1 MPTLRCILR
10 LLMLKSFLSLWLKF
24 PCPLCQRTAEN
35 TICRYCQ
42 KKLASYQLSNPQ
54 ASWTGDLPIFAWG
67 KYDGELSRGIA
78 KIKYDNHPE
87 LGVLLGNWL
96 GKSWLKNCPISLQQK
111 LLVLPIPLSKEKLK
125 TRGFNQ
131 AESMARGFCQIT
143 KHRLETKG
151 LIRIK
156 DTKAMFGLNPI
167 QRQKNIKGAFQVSHT
182 WQQNPP
188 QSPVLLLD
196 DIYTRGTTVTE
207 AASVLQQHNIK
218 VLGAI
223 AVAQAIKN

>member
-1 MPTLRCILR
+1 M
-10 LLMLKSFLSLWLKF
+10 
-24 PCPLCQRTAEN
+24 CQRTAEN
-35 TICRYCQ
+35 TICKYCQ
-42 KKLASYQLSNPQ
+42 RKLASYQSSNPQ
-54 ASWTGDLPIFAWG
+54 ASWTGNLPVFAWG

-78 KIKYDNHPE
+78 KLKYDNYPE
-87 LGVLLGNWL
+87 LGVLFGSWL

-111 LLVLPIPLSKEKLK
+111 LIILPIPLSKERLK
-125 TRGFNQ
+125 SRGFNQ
-131 AESMARGFCQIT
+131 AELMARGFCQIT
-143 KHRLETKG
+143 KHTLETKG

-156 DTKAMFGLNPI
+156 DTKAMFGLNPT
-167 QRQKNIKGAFQVSHT
+167 QRKKNIKGAFEVSHT
-182 WQQNPP
+182 WRQNPP

-223 AVAQAIKN
+223 ALAKITKNKI

>member
-1 MPTLRCILR
+1 MPTLLNY
-10 LLMLKSFLSLWLKF
+10 LSPMLKSFLSLWLKF

-35 TICRYCQ
+35 TICKYCQ
-42 KKLASYQLSNPQ
+42 KKLASYQLSQPQ
-54 ASWTGDLPIFAWG
+54 SSWIGDLPVFAWG

-87 LGVLLGNWL
+87 LGVLFGNWL
-96 GKSWLKNCPISLQQK
+96 GKSWLKNCPISPQQK
-111 LLVLPIPLSKEKLK
+111 IIILPIPLYREKLK

-143 KHRLETKG
+143 KHSLETKG

-167 QRQKNIKGAFQVSHT
+167 QRQKNIEGAFQVSHT
-182 WQQNPP
+182 WQKNPP

-196 DIYTRGTTVTE
+196 DIYTRGTTVKE
-207 AASVLQQHNIK
+207 AALVLQQHNIK

-223 AVAQAIKN
+223 AVAKAIKN